1 MRSFILI
8 NANTVRPQV
17 SPLGLEYVGHA
28 LVHAG
33 IPVELQ
39 DLAFEPRWR
48 EALAQSLSNDPLAVG
63 IAVRNTDDCCL
74 STGKSFVPW
83 ISELVEEVKQLTSA
97 PVILG
102 GVGFSIFPRELIR
115 VTGADMGIYGDGEET
130 VRLVAEALV
139 AGSGMER
146 IPNLVYRDEKG
157 IHCTPKS
164 ETKVDLFPLSL
175 RRLVDNPRY
184 QREGAMVGI
193 ETKRGC
199 PNVCLYCADPVAKG
213 RITRLRP
220 PETVVDEIEDLLAQR
235 VSWYHLCD
243 SEFNIPPEHA
253 KSVCREI
260 IRRRL
265 AGRIS
270 WYTYCSPLPFDLE
283 LAGLMKRAGCAGVN
297 FGVDALH
304 DGQLGRLARDHRV
317 EDLKKLVKYMQHEG
331 LNFIFDLLLGGPG
344 ETEKSVHTSIEMAQR
359 LDLPLVG
366 IALGVRVYP
375 GTGMARLLEKGSLD
389 NGLHPSFSTSLW
401 EPVFYL
407 SPDLGEDPQGLVHHL
422 AGGDS
427 RFMLLVSPKE
437 EESYNYVDDD
447 ALAIA
452 IEQGARGAYWD
463 ILGRKRRGDPPLCRR
478 DVN

>member
-1 MRSFILI
+1 MNS
-8 NANTVRPQV
+8 NTVRPQV

-28 LVHAG
+28 LVNAG
-33 IPVELQ
+33 IPVELL

-48 EALAQSLSNDPLAVG
+48 EALVQALSKSDPLAVG

-74 STGKSFVPW
+74 ATGKSFMPW
-83 ISELVEEVKQLTSA
+83 VSELVGEVKRHTSA

-102 GVGFSIFPRELIR
+102 GVGFSIFPGELIQ
-115 VTGADMGIYGDGEET
+115 VSGADMGIYGDGEDAAT
-130 VRLVAEALV
+130 LLAEALV
-139 AGSGMER
+139 EGGGMER
-146 IPNLVYRDEKG
+146 IPNLVYRDERG
-157 IHCTPKS
+157 IQFTFRS
-164 ETKVDLFPLSL
+164 ETNIRLLPLPL

-213 RITRLRP
+213 RTTRLRP
-220 PETVVDEIEDLLAQR
+220 PETVVDEIEDLLAQG

-243 SEFNIPPEHA
+243 SEFNIPCEHA

-270 WYTYCSPLPFDLE
+270 WYTYCSPLPFDQE
-283 LAGLMKRAGCAGVN
+283 LADLMNRAGCTGVN

-317 EDLKKLVKYMQHEG
+317 KDLKKLVECLQREG

-344 ETEKSVHTSIEMAQR
+344 ETEKTVRTSIEMAQR

-375 GTGMARLLEKGSLD
+375 GTGMARLLEKGRLSD
-389 NGLHPSFSTSLW
+389 GMHPNSSTSLW

-407 SPDLGEDPQGLVHHL
+407 SPDLGEDPQGLVHNL
-422 AGGDS
+422 IGDDS
-427 RFMLLVSPKE
+427 RFMLLVSPE
-437 EESYNYVDDD
+437 DEDSYNYVDDGP
-447 ALAIA
+447 LSIA

-463 ILGRKRRGDPPLCRR
+463 ILGRKRREDRHPP
-478 DVN
+478 VAGT